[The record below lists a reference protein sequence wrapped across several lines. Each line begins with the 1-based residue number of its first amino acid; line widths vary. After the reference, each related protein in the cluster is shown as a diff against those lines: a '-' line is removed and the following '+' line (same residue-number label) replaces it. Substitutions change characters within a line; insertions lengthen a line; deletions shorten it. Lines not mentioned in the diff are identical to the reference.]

1 MHNEVMA
8 AKPGEC
14 PKCNMKL
21 VKQKMTAEQEKM
33 REHTQSL
40 NNKKIAL

>member
-21 VKQKMTAEQEKM
+21 VMQKMTAEQKKM
-33 REHTQSL
+33 KDEGTYT
-40 NNKKIAL
+40 KPKE